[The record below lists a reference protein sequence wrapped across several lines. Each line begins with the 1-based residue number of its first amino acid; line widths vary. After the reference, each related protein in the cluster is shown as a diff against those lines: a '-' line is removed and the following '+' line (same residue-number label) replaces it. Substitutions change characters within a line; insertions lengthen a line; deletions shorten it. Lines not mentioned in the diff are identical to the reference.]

1 MSRHEI
7 WQDIVATHFLESQ
20 IKVSQTGLNYG
31 RYSSHSQ
38 SEEPS
43 TGMNRYENMA
53 RHNSHSQ
60 TEESRTGIMSSYK
73 IWQGTVATHKLRSQG
88 HQQA

>member
-43 TGMNRYENMA
+43 TGMNRYE
-53 RHNSHSQ
+53 
-60 TEESRTGIMSSYK
+60 
-73 IWQGTVATHKLRSQG
+73 IWQGIIATHRLKSQE
-88 HQQA
+88 QEL